1 MSEDPTPYNAEPE
14 PEEYAGP
21 GLPPEPTIDNV
32 VPING
37 IVAQSTDEP
46 EESSDPPPL
55 VLLDDIY
62 VKAFLG
68 HTVSVS
74 AAPRAAYSLHL
85 LVIVEMATEQMSEDA
100 AQVSIANKVAAWSA
114 QYGESA
120 PVFVDD
126 AISRPKEKSRI
137 IRPGGFGCSRLR

>member
-14 PEEYAGP
+14 PEEYTGP

-37 IVAQSTDEP
+37 IAAQPSDDPAELP
-46 EESSDPPPL
+46 EPPPI

-62 VKAFLG
+62 VKAFMG
-68 HTVSVS
+68 PTVSVS
-74 AAPRAAYSLHL
+74 EHTRAAYSLHL

-114 QYGESA
+114 QYGAAA
-120 PVFVDD
+120 PVFIDD
-126 AISRPKEKSRI
+126 AISRPKEKSKI
-137 IRPGGFGCSRLR
+137 IRPGGFGRSRLR

>member
-1 MSEDPTPYNAEPE
+1 M
-14 PEEYAGP
+14 PEEYIGP
-21 GLPPEPTIDNV
+21 GLPPAPTFDNV

-37 IVAQSTDEP
+37 SPVELHDVSPEEPDEP
-46 EESSDPPPL
+46 PPI

-74 AAPRAAYSLHL
+74 GHPRSAYSLHL
-85 LVIVEMATEQMSEDA
+85 LVIVEMAAENMSEDA
-100 AQVSIANKVAAWSA
+100 AQVSIANKVASWSA
-114 QYGESA
+114 RYGESA
-120 PVFVDD
+120 PVFIDD

-137 IRPGGFGCSRLR
+137 IRPGGFGRSRLR